1 MKFGIVIF
9 PSKSMQ
15 DTANSFRKRY
25 DPHYSLIPPHVT
37 LKPPFDAEE
46 EKAKEIASELC
57 SITEKL
63 QSFTLTVGRVSSFA
77 PVNNVIYFKVEKTPE
92 LEALNEKLH
101 TGYFAQEREYAFVPH
116 VTIGQSMSDG
126 EHSDV
131 LGQLRMMEFHHEQ
144 TVDRLH
150 LLYQLE
156 DGSWTVYETFQFGR
170 DC

>member
-15 DTANSFRKRY
+15 DKANSFRKRY
-25 DPHYSLIPPHVT
+25 DPHYALIPPHIT
-37 LKPPFDAEE
+37 LKSAFDAAE
-46 EKAKEIASELC
+46 EKAKEIAQALDNIVSK
-57 SITEKL
+57 IKP
-63 QSFTLTVGRVSSFA
+63 FTLKVGKVSSFA
-77 PVNNVIYFKVEKTPE
+77 PVNKVIYFKVEKTTE

-101 TGYFAQEREYAFVPH
+101 TGYFEQEREYAFVPH
-116 VTIGQSMSDG
+116 ITLGQSMSDA

-144 TVDRLH
+144 IVDRLH

-156 DGSWTVYETFQFGR
+156 DESWTVYETFQFGR

>member
-15 DTANSFRKRY
+15 DKANSFRKRY
-25 DPHYSLIPPHVT
+25 DPHYALIPPHIT
-37 LKPPFDAEE
+37 LKSSFDAAE
-46 EKAKEIASELC
+46 EKAKEIAQELDKI
-57 SITEKL
+57 SSKIKP
-63 QSFTLTVGRVSSFA
+63 FTLKVGKVSSFA
-77 PVNNVIYFKVEKTPE
+77 PANKVIYFKVEKTPE

-101 TGYFAQEREYAFVPH
+101 TGYFEQEREYAFVPH
-116 VTIGQSMSDG
+116 ITLGQSMSDS

-144 TVDRLH
+144 IVDRLH

>member
-15 DTANSFRKRY
+15 DKANSFRKRY
-25 DPHYSLIPPHVT
+25 DPHYALIPPHIT
-37 LKPPFDAEE
+37 LKSPFDAAE
-46 EKAKEIASELC
+46 EKTKEIAQELDNIV
-57 SITEKL
+57 SNLKP
-63 QSFTLTVGRVSSFA
+63 FTLKVGKVSSFA
-77 PVNNVIYFKVEKTPE
+77 PVNKVIYFKVEKTPE

-101 TGYFAQEREYAFVPH
+101 TGYFEQVREFAFVPH
-116 VTIGQSMSDG
+116 ITLGQNLSDA

-144 TVDRLH
+144 IVDRLH

-156 DGSWTVYETFQFGR
+156 DESWTVYETFQLGR

>member
-15 DTANSFRKRY
+15 DKANSFRKRY
-25 DPHYSLIPPHVT
+25 DPHYALIPPHIT
-37 LKPPFDAEE
+37 LKAPFDAAE
-46 EKAKEIASELC
+46 EKAKEIAQELDNIVSE
-57 SITEKL
+57 IKP
-63 QSFTLTVGRVSSFA
+63 FTLKVEKVSSFA
-77 PVNNVIYFKVEKTPE
+77 PVNKVIYFKVEKTSE

-101 TGYFAQEREYAFVPH
+101 TGYFEQEREYVFVPH
-116 VTIGQSMSDG
+116 ITLGQEMSDA

-144 TVDRLH
+144 IVDRLH

-156 DGSWTVYETFQFGR
+156 DESWTVYETFQLGK